1 MPGPTAGYPE
11 ADAARVAGALSIAY
25 IVAIAGEVLHTFP
38 LDFLDLLLVFTIASA
53 NGLRPEGAAR
63 RKGAVGPLP
72 ERLGISR
79 NAVSRALNVP
89 LETVRRRIGVLLEKK
104 VLKEQFDGLVFANE
118 NPLGIGNNTKL
129 QTANVELLRQLF
141 RGLKAAGIKLD

>member
-1 MPGPTAGYPE
+1 MPGPTAGHPE
-11 ADAARVAGALSIAY
+11 ADAARIAGALSIAY

-38 LDFLDLLLVFTIASA
+38 LDFLDLLLVFTIAGA
-53 NGLRPEGAAR
+53 NVARPEGATK
-63 RKGAVGPLP
+63 RKGAAGPLP

-104 VLKEQFDGLVFANE
+104 VLEEQFDGLVFASE
-118 NPLGIGNNTKL
+118 NPLGIGNNAKL